1 MLRNSILEDLVITLK
16 TLKVRKVVFYDN
28 DNDNDGDGDDE
39 NEKNL

>member
-28 DNDNDGDGDDE
+28 DNDGDGDDE